1 MLNLSQ
7 LQHISFKHYGEK
19 YFFIKNLMK
28 MITEGLV
35 MKKAENSHLHL
46 VYFTLSI
53 YELINPQCQNDS
65 FIMFMI
71 LAELIKRNE

>member
-1 MLNLSQ
+1 MFNLSQ

-28 MITEGLV
+28 MIIEGLV

-53 YELINPQCQNDS
+53 YPPL
-65 FIMFMI
+65 
-71 LAELIKRNE
+71 